1 MENIFI
7 VLAIIASVVYKFYE
21 NYKKEREEAAK
32 RQQKARRV
40 PPPTVDSDT
49 MPAPPTPRPIPPP
62 RPTVQL
68 PPRPAIPVQEI
79 RKPTPR
85 KPVSP
90 TPKLRTEP
98 LIPREMTQANRLRTE
113 RKQNQILEVL
123 VDEEDIAAEALD
135 QTEVA
140 FDLKTAVIQST
151 ILERPYQ

>member
-21 NYKKEREEAAK
+21 NYKKEMEEAAK

-40 PPPTVDSDT
+40 PPTVDSDT
-49 MPAPPTPRPIPPP
+49 MPPPPTPRPMSPP

-68 PPRPAIPVQEI
+68 PPRPAIPVPEI

-85 KPVSP
+85 KTVSP

-98 LIPREMTQANRLRTE
+98 FIPREMTQANRLRTE
-113 RKQNQILEVL
+113 RRHCCR
-123 VDEEDIAAEALD
+123 
-135 QTEVA
+135 
-140 FDLKTAVIQST
+140 ST
-151 ILERPYQ
+151 WPDWGSIWPQDSCHTINHPRTPLSINLFHF

>member
-21 NYKKEREEAAK
+21 NYKKEMEEAAK

-40 PPPTVDSDT
+40 PPTVDSDT
-49 MPAPPTPRPIPPP
+49 MPPPPTPRPMSLP

-68 PPRPAIPVQEI
+68 PPRPAIPVPEI
-79 RKPTPR
+79 RKPTSR
-85 KPVSP
+85 KTVSP
-90 TPKLRTEP
+90 TPKLRIEP

-113 RKQNQILEVL
+113 RKQNQVLEVL

>member
-21 NYKKEREEAAK
+21 NYKKEMEEAAK

-40 PPPTVDSDT
+40 PPKVDSDT
-49 MPAPPTPRPIPPP
+49 MPPPPTPRPMSPP

-68 PPRPAIPVQEI
+68 PPRPAIPVPEI

-85 KPVSP
+85 KTVSP

-113 RKQNQILEVL
+113 RKQNQVLEVL